1 MQAKN
6 SDIKIVEGR
15 PQGSPRFSGESGKME
30 LLLCLHTL
38 DERFGS
44 HPVLIRWNDEEIEL
58 VTPIPLKV
66 GGATPGEVAWN
77 LLQSEMDL
85 LNALEVRVDGLQN
98 RAIMSYSQDLVRE
111 VLAYRAM
118 LLQLNRD
125 YMAMRNAFE
134 AMYDAG
140 VDKKNARRCVRD
152 LNEMMESVA
161 FLREGTATAVQLM
174 QNTLAAKMNEVMK
187 VLTIIATLM
196 MPLTLIT
203 GIYGMNFRYMPEIYW
218 RYGYL
223 YSLLLMLSVAVIM
236 LLYFRKKG
244 LL

>member
-1 MQAKN
+1 MQAES
-6 SDIKIVEGR
+6 SDVKFVEGR
-15 PQGSPRFSGESGKME
+15 PQGSPHFSEESGKME
-30 LLLCLHTL
+30 LLLRLHTL
-38 DERFGS
+38 DERFQS
-44 HPVLIRWNDEEIEL
+44 HPVLIQWDGEEMEVIA
-58 VTPIPLKV
+58 PIPLEV
-66 GGATPGEVAWN
+66 RGATPGEIAWN

-125 YMAMRNAFE
+125 YMAMRNALE

-140 VDKKNARRCVRD
+140 VDKKNARRCIRD

-218 RYGYL
+218 EYGYA
-223 YSLLLMLSVAVIM
+223 YSLLLMLSVAIVM
-236 LLYFRKKG
+236 LVYFRKKG